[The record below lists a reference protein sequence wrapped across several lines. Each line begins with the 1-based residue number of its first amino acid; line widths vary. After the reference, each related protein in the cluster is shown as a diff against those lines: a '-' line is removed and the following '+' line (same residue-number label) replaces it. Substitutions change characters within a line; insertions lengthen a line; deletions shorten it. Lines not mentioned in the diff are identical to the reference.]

1 MSRIGKMPI
10 EIKNGVAVEINDS
23 REIKVKG
30 PKGELH
36 FNFGYEVDLKQEDGK
51 IICEKKGKTK
61 LASALWGTTRAIVEN
76 MIKGVSDGFEKG
88 LELNGVG
95 YRMAVQGKKV
105 VLNLGYSH
113 PIEKEIPE
121 GLEIEIEKNVMKIK
135 GIDKQKVGQF
145 AAEIRQQRKVE
156 PYKGKG
162 FRYVGEQVIKKEGK
176 RAAGGE

>member
-1 MSRIGKMPI
+1 MSRIGKLPI
-10 EIKNGVAVEINDS
+10 QIPEGVTIDINDN

-30 PKGELH
+30 PKGELS
-36 FNFGYEVDLKQEDGK
+36 FNFGYEVDIKQEEK
-51 IICEKKGKTK
+51 ELIVEKKGKTK
-61 LASALWGTTRAIVEN
+61 QAAALWGTTRAMVSNIIN
-76 MIKGVSDGFEKG
+76 GVAEGFKKE

-95 YRMAVQGKKV
+95 YKMAVQGRKV

-121 GLEIEIEKNVMKIK
+121 GLEVKIDKNILSVE

-145 AAEIRQQRKVE
+145 AAEIRAERKVE

-176 RAAGGE
+176 RAVGTE